1 MDIRIFVDTAD
12 DIRYTSLID
21 FLEMRTHSLVGY
33 RLIRRMSRDISERGR
48 TPDSVIKQYMKTVRP
63 MHHTFVEP
71 SKQHA
76 HVIVPVGLNQAVLDL
91 IISRLRFAAGE

>member
-1 MDIRIFVDTAD
+1 MVCITQCIMRARSSSMF
-12 DIRYTSLID
+12 D
-21 FLEMRTHSLVGY
+21 F

-48 TPDSVIKQYMKTVRP
+48 TPDAVIKQYMKTVRP
-63 MHHTFVEP
+63 MHHMFVEP